1 MADSEFEKIT
11 PADINLSGK
20 ASSQEAVPETS
31 TVPLGVE
38 EIRRSDEEKKKQS
51 RILGGIFFLLLALV
65 GGVIFILPELISPPD
80 SASVSRVVVLP
91 PQANSA
97 APVNSVAPFEEAQK
111 LRQREAAQNVLAEV
125 LDLQESLDEKEVS
138 LWAEESIN
146 RVFELASIGDQAYQ
160 GQDFIAATSAYQEGL
175 DILST
180 LDASL
185 PDVFSRYMAMGEQA
199 ILDDDPTLAE
209 ESFNIAVLI
218 NPDSD
223 AAVTGYNRAQLL
235 TQVLVFIDQGI
246 EFHEL
251 AQFENAMEQYQQAL
265 DKDPAH
271 IGAGELLAS
280 VTRDILDRDFSQV
293 MSRGF
298 AALASNAPEEAEIAF
313 QQALA
318 LKPDSPEASSA
329 LEQTVSQM
337 TLSAINIHLDAAS
350 AFENQEQWQQAFAE
364 YDEALTI
371 DPNLVSARE
380 GKSRANSRNN
390 LDSYLD
396 TINNDPLRLAENA
409 VYQQAVSIYNEAA
422 KIEGNW
428 TRLNDQLLTL
438 RNFIERATEPVPVQ
452 IQSDGLTDITVYQ
465 VGNLGLI
472 ANQTLSLTPGTYVAV
487 GIRAGFR
494 DVREEFVVGFDGQ
507 SPVIT
512 VQCVEEIL

>member
-1 MADSEFEKIT
+1 
-11 PADINLSGK
+11 
-20 ASSQEAVPETS
+20 
-31 TVPLGVE
+31 
-38 EIRRSDEEKKKQS
+38 
-51 RILGGIFFLLLALV
+51 
-65 GGVIFILPELISPPD
+65 
-80 SASVSRVVVLP
+80 
-91 PQANSA
+91 
-97 APVNSVAPFEEAQK
+97 
-111 LRQREAAQNVLAEV
+111 
-125 LDLQESLDEKEVS
+125 
-138 LWAEESIN
+138 
-146 RVFELASIGDQAYQ
+146 
-160 GQDFIAATSAYQEGL
+160 
-175 DILST
+175 
-180 LDASL
+180 
-185 PDVFSRYMAMGEQA
+185 
-199 ILDDDPTLAE
+199 
-209 ESFNIAVLI
+209 
-218 NPDSD
+218 
-223 AAVTGYNRAQLL
+223 
-235 TQVLVFIDQGI
+235 
-246 EFHEL
+246 
-251 AQFENAMEQYQQAL
+251 
-265 DKDPAH
+265 
-271 IGAGELLAS
+271 
-280 VTRDILDRDFSQV
+280 